1 MSLVAEDFSLRR
13 NDKDKYNARYMK
25 SLNLKVAATSFHNLG
40 ERLLTY
46 QLVRRVAKLFH
57 VEQFRRMLAEG
68 DIKIGKEPRDFAHFV
83 A

>member
-46 QLVRRVAKLFH
+46 QLVRRVA
-57 VEQFRRMLAEG
+57 
-68 DIKIGKEPRDFAHFV
+68 
-83 A
+83 